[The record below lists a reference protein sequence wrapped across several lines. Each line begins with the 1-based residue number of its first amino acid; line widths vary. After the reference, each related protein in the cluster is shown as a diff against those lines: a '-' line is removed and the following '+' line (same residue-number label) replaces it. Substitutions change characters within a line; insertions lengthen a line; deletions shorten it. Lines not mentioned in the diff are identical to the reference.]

1 MNLETASL
9 DIDTTIYPDS
19 DGKPIADNTRQL
31 QMIFKLYG
39 NIRTIHEDMMDVFVA
54 GDHLIYPIKKDN
66 KTRIAPD
73 VYVAYGRP
81 DHHRGSYKVW
91 MENNIFP
98 QVVVEVLSPKN
109 SRKMMQEK
117 RAFYERYKCEEYIE
131 IEPVKETLTVWVR
144 EKNMRKLRQVSCIP
158 EWTSPRMGVRFVPE
172 TRSLKMYTPSGTIFR
187 SFQEVVHDEKDLK
200 ARFETALKRA
210 DRAERRNVKLKKR
223 LNAEAER
230 ANAEA
235 ERANA
240 EAERANA
247 EAERADAE
255 ARGKAAAT
263 TQADQ
268 YRAKLIELGI
278 DPDT

>member
-109 SRKMMQEK
+109 TRPMMEKK
-117 RAFYERYKCEEYIE
+117 RAFYERFKCEEYIE
-131 IEPVKETLTVWVR
+131 IDPEDETLEVWVR
-144 EKNMRKLRQVSCIP
+144 PSGKRKLREVNVFP
-158 EWTSPRMGVRFVPE
+158 EWISPRMGVRFVQSSRGLE
-172 TRSLKMYTPSGTIFR
+172 ISTPSGRPFLT
-187 SFQEVVHDEKDLK
+187 QTELEDERLE
-200 ARFETALKRA
+200 AVAHAQSETKRA
-210 DRAERRNVKLKKR
+210 D
-223 LNAEAER
+223 
-230 ANAEA
+230 
-235 ERANA
+235 
-240 EAERANA
+240 
-247 EAERADAE
+247 
-255 ARGKAAAT
+255 AAT
-263 TQADQ
+263 AQADQ

-278 DPDT
+278 DPDTLNSPQL